1 MKIQSA
7 KDGTV
12 VEVADS
18 VAHALVR
25 DGSATWPR
33 EEPETVPPVDDVSQA
48 EVREWAQGKGIPV
61 NDRGRISDDLKRR
74 YLQDSGS
81 S

>member
-33 EEPETVPPVDDVSQA
+33 EETAPPVDDVSQA